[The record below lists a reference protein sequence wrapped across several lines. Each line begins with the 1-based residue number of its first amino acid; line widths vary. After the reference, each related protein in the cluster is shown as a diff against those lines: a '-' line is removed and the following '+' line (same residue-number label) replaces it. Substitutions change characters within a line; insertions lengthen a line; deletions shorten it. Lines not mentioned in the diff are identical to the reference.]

1 MSYWYTEMTISQFRQ
16 QLRKI
21 GRQIE
26 RQLDTLM
33 EHKPLL
39 RGSVYRLR
47 RRCGKTG
54 CRCTRG
60 ELHESW
66 VFLARE
72 KGVQRLRVVP
82 KGQTA
87 RWRERAADYRRF
99 RRAQRELGRLYREA
113 LRLAG
118 ELERLRTEPP
128 PTA

>member
-1 MSYWYTEMTISQFRQ
+1 MNVSQYRQ
-16 QLRKI
+16 QLRKV
-21 GRQIE
+21 GQQIE
-26 RQLDTLM
+26 RQLGTLM

-47 RRCGKTG
+47 RRCGKAG

-66 VFLARE
+66 VYLVRE

-87 RWRERAADYRRF
+87 RWREWAENYRRF
-99 RRAQRELGRLYREA
+99 RRAQRDLGRLVREA

-118 ELERLRTEPP
+118 ELEALRTVPP
-128 PTA
+128 PAE

>member
-1 MSYWYTEMTISQFRQ
+1 MNVS
-16 QLRKI
+16 QLRQRLRAT
-21 GRQIE
+21 GQQIN
-26 RQLDTLM
+26 RCLRTLM
-33 EHKPLL
+33 EHEPLL

-66 VFLARE
+66 VFLSRE

-82 KGQTA
+82 RGQTA
-87 RWRERAADYRRF
+87 CWRERAEDYRRF
-99 RRAQRELGRLYREA
+99 RRAQRELGRLVREA

-118 ELERLRTEPP
+118 EIERLRAVPP
-128 PTA
+128 PSA

>member
-1 MSYWYTEMTISQFRQ
+1 MTISQLRQ
-16 QLRKI
+16 QLRKV
-21 GRQIE
+21 GQQIE

-47 RRCGKTG
+47 RRCGKAG

-66 VFLARE
+66 VFLSRE

-82 KGQTA
+82 QGQTA
-87 RWRERAADYRRF
+87 RWREWAEDYRRF

-118 ELERLRTEPP
+118 ELEALRARPP
-128 PTA
+128 PAA

>member
-1 MSYWYTEMTISQFRQ
+1 MASKGSSGISGIEQ
-16 QLRKI
+16 QLRKV
-21 GRQIE
+21 GQQIE
-26 RQLDTLM
+26 RQLGTLL

-47 RRCGKTG
+47 RRCGKAG

-66 VFLARE
+66 VYLVRE

-82 KGQTA
+82 KGQRA
-87 RWRERAADYRRF
+87 RWREWAENYRRF
-99 RRAQRELGRLYREA
+99 RRAQRDLGRLVHEA

-118 ELERLRTEPP
+118 ELEAVRTVPP
-128 PTA
+128 PAE